1 MYYKMKIKTANK
13 KKIEK
18 TEQRVASI
26 PPDYV
31 YPNPENPRL
40 IFYDETLDVLKSSIK
55 KNGILVPLT
64 VFQPKPNVEK
74 YVILDG
80 ERRWRCAQKLNLKQI
95 PVNVIAAPG
104 RQQNILLMFNIH
116 HTRDKWELVPTAL
129 KIEALIR
136 LLPKDTSL
144 KEIASLT
151 GMSIVR
157 VNNCKRILRFDK
169 QYLDLTLIKDPKRR
183 IRGEFFSQLEE
194 ALEKL
199 TQTDYHEIGLTRK
212 KIVDIMIKK
221 YQDKIFTNLISEFRT
236 LRKVITSNE
245 KGITK
250 KHINKQLSTYL
261 KSEPVYDKKT
271 GHKKTKA
278 MAISEVYE
286 KTSFNV
292 YAEEQII
299 KAAEKLDE
307 VLYKFDIGQVQDKP
321 KIRRTLKKLK
331 RVIEDIL
338 EV

>member
-1 MYYKMKIKTANK
+1 MKKE
-13 KKIEK
+13 IESE
-18 TEQRVASI
+18 EQKVVSI
-26 PPDYV
+26 HPDYI

-40 IFYDETLDVLKSSIK
+40 IFYDETLDVLRASIK

-64 VFQPKPNVEK
+64 VFQPKKNIEK

-80 ERRWRCAQKLNLKQI
+80 ERRWKCSQKLNLKLV
-95 PVNVIAAPG
+95 PVNVIAAPD
-104 RQQNILLMFNIH
+104 RKQNILLMFNIH
-116 HTRDKWELVPTAL
+116 LTRDKWELVPTAL

-136 LLPKDTSL
+136 LLPKNTAL

-151 GMSIVR
+151 GMTLVR
-157 VNNCKRILRFDK
+157 VNNCIRILRFDK
-169 QYLDLTLIKDPKRR
+169 KYLDLTLVKDPKRR

-199 TQTDYHEIGLTRK
+199 SKEDFIQIGLTRN

-221 YQDKIFTNLISEFRT
+221 YQNKTFTNLITEFRT
-236 LRKVITSNE
+236 LRKVITSTE

-250 KHINKQLSTYL
+250 KDINRQLSTYL
-261 KSEPVYDKKT
+261 KSEPVIDKKT
-271 GHKKTKA
+271 GKTKSKA
-278 MAISEVYE
+278 MSISEVYE

-299 KAAEKLDE
+299 KASEKLND
-307 VLYKFDIGQVQDKP
+307 VLYKFDISQVRDKP
-321 KIRRTLKKLK
+321 KVRRILKKLK
-331 RVIEDIL
+331 LVIEDIL